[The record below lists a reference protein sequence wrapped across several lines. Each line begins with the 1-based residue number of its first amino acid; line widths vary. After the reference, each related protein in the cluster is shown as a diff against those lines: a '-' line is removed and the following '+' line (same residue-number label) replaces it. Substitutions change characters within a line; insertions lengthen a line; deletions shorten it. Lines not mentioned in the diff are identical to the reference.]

1 MNYTLKSALLLIG
14 LLVFVPFSA
23 PLLANEP
30 SPEQR
35 MIEHCQKRHPEM
47 RVEQCRNMYQNMKNM
62 TPEQRVERC
71 RRNHP
76 EMSLEQCQK
85 KYGSST

>member
-1 MNYTLKSALLLIG
+1 MNHTLKSALLLIG

-47 RVEQCRNMYQNMKNM
+47 SV
-62 TPEQRVERC
+62 
-71 RRNHP
+71 
-76 EMSLEQCQK
+76 
-85 KYGSST
+85 

>member
-1 MNYTLKSALLLIG
+1 MNHTLKSTLLLIG

-47 RVEQCRNMYQNMKNM
+47 
-62 TPEQRVERC
+62 
-71 RRNHP
+71 
-76 EMSLEQCQK
+76 SLEQCQK